1 MSDTIND
8 INKLDPNAIY
18 TYADYLSWRFNEMV
32 ELIKGK
38 MVRMS
43 APVEYHQRISSNLH
57 YLLYSFLLTKSC
69 RVYSAPFDVRLKDGQ
84 KATLNNENI
93 LTTVQPDLCIICDL
107 SKIDTK
113 GCLGSPDLM
122 VEILSEGNSKKE
134 MKTKYELY
142 EANEIPEY
150 WIVDPTHETVHQF
163 ALDSSTQK
171 YFLVKIWID
180 EDTFSSYLFP
190 DLAIDLTKVFTH

>member
-84 KATLNNENI
+84 KVAINNENI

-113 GCLGSPDLM
+113 GCFDADLPRQHQIRKWNRATA
-122 VEILSEGNSKKE
+122 ILIFRQRGLKNNGCRVSRAFQQLNTVFPKPAPANFSTRNSRSGFGV
-134 MKTKYELY
+134 MNQQRL
-142 EANEIPEY
+142 
-150 WIVDPTHETVHQF
+150 
-163 ALDSSTQK
+163 
-171 YFLVKIWID
+171 
-180 EDTFSSYLFP
+180 
-190 DLAIDLTKVFTH
+190 

>member
-1 MSDTIND
+1 MTQAIID

-43 APVEYHQRISSNLH
+43 APVEYHQRISWNLS
-57 YLLYSFLLTKSC
+57 YLIASYLWEKSC
-69 RVYSAPFDVRLKDGQ
+69 RAYSAPFDVRLKDGQ

-113 GCLGSPDLM
+113 GCLGSPDLV

-190 DLAIDLTKVFTH
+190 DLTIDLNKVFTH